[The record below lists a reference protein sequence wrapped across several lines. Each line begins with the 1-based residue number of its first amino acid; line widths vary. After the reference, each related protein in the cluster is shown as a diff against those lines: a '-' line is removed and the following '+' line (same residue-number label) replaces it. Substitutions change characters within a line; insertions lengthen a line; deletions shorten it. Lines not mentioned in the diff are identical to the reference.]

1 VVDCK
6 FNSSMSKLV
15 RMYPLPV
22 TIELQTELEN
32 LRKENDSLKQAAEE
46 TKASLK
52 IKAKKLEELKAKT
65 M

>member
-1 VVDCK
+1 
-6 FNSSMSKLV
+6 MSKLV